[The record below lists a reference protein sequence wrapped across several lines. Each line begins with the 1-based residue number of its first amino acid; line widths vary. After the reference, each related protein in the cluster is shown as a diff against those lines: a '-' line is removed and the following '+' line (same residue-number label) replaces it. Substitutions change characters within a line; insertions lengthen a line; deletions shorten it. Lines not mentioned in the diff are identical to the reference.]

1 MKIIKYWKVQLLQLS
16 QPSGKLPGI
25 INARTLVE
33 SLLFEG
39 YSKDKPKINLGS
51 GVNIELFTAPDSLE
65 TRIFR
70 EHLVDSVRCFPVFEY
85 DDETDGTQE
94 EQTKPPSREAMI
106 EYIKQAIGEG
116 YQTKNCDE
124 LLSNPDLLWQLHD
137 EAVDYEYR
145 ACWRW
150 YQEGHGF
157 HETFSVPEKIHD
169 HSCVNCFS
177 DKGPCLGECNVY
189 DENRNL
195 AAGIMQEYFPNG
207 GRDWDQILSLFDAI
221 SAGKIPG
228 VQAQAMQ
235 SKTSSFEGVVKPVI
249 KWLNE
254 NTNPHTSVNID
265 ATSAQLLTG
274 EIGIHTEE
282 FLKD

>member
-1 MKIIKYWKVQLLQLS
+1 MKVIKYWKVQLLQLS

-70 EHLVDSVRCFPVFEY
+70 DHLVDSVRCFPVFEDDGDKSERVEFTIWLEPQIY
-85 DDETDGTQE
+85 NCRAVMGGAGVAKAPENHEGDDEIDGAQE

-116 YQTKNCDE
+116 YQPKICHE
-124 LLSNPDLLWQLHD
+124 LIRNPDLLWQLHD

-150 YQEGHGF
+150 YQNGHGF

-169 HSCVNCFS
+169 HACVNCFA
-177 DKGPCLGECNVY
+177 DKGPCLGECHVSDVNKA
-189 DENRNL
+189 R
-195 AAGIMQEYFPNG
+195 
-207 GRDWDQILSLFDAI
+207 S
-221 SAGKIPG
+221 
-228 VQAQAMQ
+228 
-235 SKTSSFEGVVKPVI
+235 SSFEDVVKPVI
-249 KWLNE
+249 KLLNE
-254 NTNPHTSVNID
+254 NANPHTSVSID
-265 ATSAQLLTG
+265 ATSAHLLTG

-282 FLKD
+282 FIKD

>member
-1 MKIIKYWKVQLLQLS
+1 MKVIKYWKVQLLQLS
-16 QPSGKLPGI
+16 QPSGNIPGI
-25 INARTLVE
+25 MNASTLVE

-70 EHLVDSVRCFPVFEY
+70 DHLVDSVRCFPMCED

-116 YQTKNCDE
+116 YQPKICHE
-124 LLSNPDLLWQLHD
+124 LISNPDLLWQLHD

-145 ACWRW
+145 ACWNW
-150 YQEGHGF
+150 YQSGHGF
-157 HETFSVPEKIHD
+157 HETFSAHEKIHD
-169 HSCVNCFS
+169 HSCDNCFADTDVNKARS
-177 DKGPCLGECNVY
+177 
-189 DENRNL
+189 
-195 AAGIMQEYFPNG
+195 
-207 GRDWDQILSLFDAI
+207 
-221 SAGKIPG
+221 
-228 VQAQAMQ
+228 
-235 SKTSSFEGVVKPVI
+235 SSFEDVVKPVI

-254 NTNPHTSVNID
+254 NANPHTSVSID

-282 FLKD
+282 FIKD

>member
-1 MKIIKYWKVQLLQLS
+1 MKLIKYWRVQLFKAENR
-16 QPSGKLPGI
+16 GMAPG
-25 INARTLVE
+25 NAEVLI
-33 SLLFEG
+33 FEG
-39 YSKDKPKINLGS
+39 YSKDKPKIKLGA
-51 GVNIELFTAPDSLE
+51 GVSFELFTAPDSLE
-65 TRIFR
+65 SRIFR
-70 EHLVDSVRCFPVFEY
+70 DHLIDSVRFIPVYE
-85 DDETDGTQE
+85 DDGDNVDDGTQE

-116 YQTKNCDE
+116 YSPFIPDIINPN
-124 LLSNPDLLWQLHD
+124 LLCLLHD

-177 DKGPCLGECNVY
+177 DKGPCLGDCHVSDVNKA
-189 DENRNL
+189 R
-195 AAGIMQEYFPNG
+195 
-207 GRDWDQILSLFDAI
+207 S
-221 SAGKIPG
+221 
-228 VQAQAMQ
+228 
-235 SKTSSFEGVVKPVI
+235 SSFEDVVKPVI

-254 NTNPHTSVNID
+254 NANPHTSVSID

-282 FLKD
+282 FIKD

>member
-1 MKIIKYWKVQLLQLS
+1 MKVIKYWKVQLLQLS
-16 QPSGKLPGI
+16 QPSGNIPGI
-25 INARTLVE
+25 MNARTLVE

-70 EHLVDSVRCFPVFEY
+70 DHLVDSVRCFPVCEDDGAAKAPEKHEG

-106 EYIKQAIGEG
+106 EYIKQAIGGG
-116 YQTKNCDE
+116 YQPKICHE
-124 LLSNPDLLWQLHD
+124 LISNPDLLWQLHD

-145 ACWRW
+145 ACWNW
-150 YQEGHGF
+150 CQNYHV
-157 HETFSVPEKIHD
+157 SD
-169 HSCVNCFS
+169 VNKARS
-177 DKGPCLGECNVY
+177 
-189 DENRNL
+189 
-195 AAGIMQEYFPNG
+195 
-207 GRDWDQILSLFDAI
+207 
-221 SAGKIPG
+221 
-228 VQAQAMQ
+228 
-235 SKTSSFEGVVKPVI
+235 SSFEDVVKPVI

-254 NTNPHTSVNID
+254 NANPHTSVNID

-282 FLKD
+282 FIKD

>member
-1 MKIIKYWKVQLLQLS
+1 MKVIKYWTVQLLQLS
-16 QPSGKLPGI
+16 QPSSKLPGI
-25 INARTLVE
+25 INARNLVE

-70 EHLVDSVRCFPVFEY
+70 DHLVDSVRCFPVCEDDGEKSERVEFTILFEPQIY
-85 DDETDGTQE
+85 KCRAVMGGAGAAKAPEKHEGDDEIDGTQE

-116 YQTKNCDE
+116 YQPKNCDE
-124 LLSNPDLLWQLHD
+124 LISNPNLIWLLHD

-150 YQEGHGF
+150 YQNGHGF
-157 HETFSVPEKIHD
+157 HETFIAPEKIHD
-169 HSCVNCFS
+169 HSCDNCFADTDVNKARS
-177 DKGPCLGECNVY
+177 
-189 DENRNL
+189 
-195 AAGIMQEYFPNG
+195 
-207 GRDWDQILSLFDAI
+207 
-221 SAGKIPG
+221 
-228 VQAQAMQ
+228 
-235 SKTSSFEGVVKPVI
+235 SSFEDVVKPVI

-254 NTNPHTSVNID
+254 NANPHTSVNID
-265 ATSAQLLTG
+265 ATSAHLLTG

-282 FLKD
+282 FIKD

>member
-1 MKIIKYWKVQLLQLS
+1 MKVIKYWKVQLLQLS
-16 QPSGKLPGI
+16 QPSGKLSGI
-25 INARTLVE
+25 INAHNLVE
-33 SLLFEG
+33 SLLFDG

-70 EHLVDSVRCFPVFEY
+70 DHLVDSVRCFPVFEY

-116 YQTKNCDE
+116 YQPKICHE
-124 LLSNPDLLWQLHD
+124 LISNPDLLWQLHD

-145 ACWRW
+145 ACWNW
-150 YQEGHGF
+150 CQNYHV
-157 HETFSVPEKIHD
+157 SD
-169 HSCVNCFS
+169 VNKARS
-177 DKGPCLGECNVY
+177 
-189 DENRNL
+189 
-195 AAGIMQEYFPNG
+195 
-207 GRDWDQILSLFDAI
+207 
-221 SAGKIPG
+221 
-228 VQAQAMQ
+228 
-235 SKTSSFEGVVKPVI
+235 SSFEDVVKPVI

-254 NTNPHTSVNID
+254 NANPHTSVSID

-282 FLKD
+282 FIKD

>member
-1 MKIIKYWKVQLLQLS
+1 MKVIKYWKVQLLQLS

-70 EHLVDSVRCFPVFEY
+70 DHLVDSVRCLPVCEDNGDKSERVEFTIWLDPRIY
-85 DDETDGTQE
+85 
-94 EQTKPPSREAMI
+94 
-106 EYIKQAIGEG
+106 
-116 YQTKNCDE
+116 NCR
-124 LLSNPDLLWQLHD
+124 
-137 EAVDYEYR
+137 AVMGG
-145 ACWRW
+145 A
-150 YQEGHGF
+150 GAAKA
-157 HETFSVPEKIHD
+157 PEKIHD
-169 HSCVNCFS
+169 HACINCFLGR
-177 DKGPCLGECNVY
+177 GPCLGECHVSDVNKA
-189 DENRNL
+189 R
-195 AAGIMQEYFPNG
+195 
-207 GRDWDQILSLFDAI
+207 S
-221 SAGKIPG
+221 
-228 VQAQAMQ
+228 
-235 SKTSSFEGVVKPVI
+235 SSFEDVVKPVI

-254 NTNPHTSVNID
+254 NANPHTSVSID

-282 FLKD
+282 YIKD

>member
-1 MKIIKYWKVQLLQLS
+1 MKLIKYWRVQLFKAENR
-16 QPSGKLPGI
+16 GMAPG
-25 INARTLVE
+25 NAEVLI
-33 SLLFEG
+33 FEG
-39 YSKDKPKINLGS
+39 YSKDKPKIKLGA
-51 GVNIELFTAPDSLE
+51 GVSFELFTAPDSLE
-65 TRIFR
+65 SRIFR
-70 EHLVDSVRCFPVFEY
+70 DHLIDSVRFIPVYE
-85 DDETDGTQE
+85 DDGDNVDDGTQE

-116 YQTKNCDE
+116 YQPKTCDE
-124 LLSNPDLLWQLHD
+124 LISNHDLIWLLHD

-177 DKGPCLGECNVY
+177 DKGPCLGECHVSDVNKA
-189 DENRNL
+189 R
-195 AAGIMQEYFPNG
+195 
-207 GRDWDQILSLFDAI
+207 S
-221 SAGKIPG
+221 
-228 VQAQAMQ
+228 
-235 SKTSSFEGVVKPVI
+235 SSFEDVVKPVI

-254 NTNPHTSVNID
+254 NANPHTSVSID

-282 FLKD
+282 FIKD